1 MEESGVAQIGSMA
14 TIFLDGWCPRLEFA
28 LLWLGAFNAALI
40 FVAMVAVICL
50 GLYTYTQIGKP
61 ALSITIRPLSV
72 TFHNFQS
79 LSVTFRHFP
88 HN

>member
-40 FVAMVAVICL
+40 FVAMVAVIWL
-50 GLYTYTQIGKP
+50 LFFG
-61 ALSITIRPLSV
+61 
-72 TFHNFQS
+72 S
-79 LSVTFRHFP
+79 LHVHSDRKAGTFRYFP
-88 HN
+88 STFRNFP